1 MSKRLEDN
9 TSGASEKR
17 VMKVENNNWIPLFSR
32 KSLWVFLCVAG
43 FFGGG
48 MSCQLQAASDS
59 PAIADWVERQ
69 VWFVNLAGSMPRG
82 VGLLILPETE
92 EKESGW
98 ESFSLRETHSE
109 NSGFDPSVSP
119 LVGIFRV
126 SPDRGMIEWMDPVS
140 GDWQSIAAFLRSRSA
155 DDTKSAD
162 GEPASMPGKQST
174 SDDSTDNHQKS
185 HPRELRGDLDGD
197 GHEERVRWEPI
208 DSADGDTYFSLVVVD
223 HEEHVLWTGPME
235 KSLENS
241 YVYFKSHFG
250 SSLPQ
255 LLMDIDNDGQMELL
269 APEPQ
274 SDVSVTFFRRLRWK
288 NEAFRALA
296 SSALLWKDE
305 TKPVLTWQD
314 EEASYGTWVSKFGSV
329 TEDGQVQAAITRYLE
344 NGEWRGGIA
353 LLRFSPTGATI
364 EKWIH
369 PLSENPPPMTSSDE
383 PSVKE
388 VAVVDTTRFPLEG
401 SIALAYSA
409 KAFTRLRT
417 AGTKLTANL
426 TIDEYGPLYVEE
438 EAIAFVDL
446 SFTPGESVRFGSR
459 WNSLFDP
466 RQNHRRESA
475 KGSRSRSG

>member
-1 MSKRLEDN
+1 
-9 TSGASEKR
+9 
-17 VMKVENNNWIPLFSR
+17 
-32 KSLWVFLCVAG
+32 
-43 FFGGG
+43 
-48 MSCQLQAASDS
+48 
-59 PAIADWVERQ
+59 
-69 VWFVNLAGSMPRG
+69 
-82 VGLLILPETE
+82 
-92 EKESGW
+92 
-98 ESFSLRETHSE
+98 
-109 NSGFDPSVSP
+109 
-119 LVGIFRV
+119 
-126 SPDRGMIEWMDPVS
+126 
-140 GDWQSIAAFLRSRSA
+140 
-155 DDTKSAD
+155 
-162 GEPASMPGKQST
+162 
-174 SDDSTDNHQKS
+174 
-185 HPRELRGDLDGD
+185 
-197 GHEERVRWEPI
+197 
-208 DSADGDTYFSLVVVD
+208 
-223 HEEHVLWTGPME
+223 
-235 KSLENS
+235 
-241 YVYFKSHFG
+241 
-250 SSLPQ
+250 
-255 LLMDIDNDGQMELL
+255 MDIDNDGQMELL

-344 NGEWRGGIA
+344 NGEWR
-353 LLRFSPTGATI
+353 
-364 EKWIH
+364 
-369 PLSENPPPMTSSDE
+369 
-383 PSVKE
+383 
-388 VAVVDTTRFPLEG
+388 
-401 SIALAYSA
+401 IALAYSA

>member
-1 MSKRLEDN
+1 MSKRSEDN

-174 SDDSTDNHQKS
+174 SDDSKAILVNSEETSMEMGTKNAS
-185 HPRELRGDLDGD
+185 VGSRLILRKGT
-197 GHEERVRWEPI
+197 PI
-208 DSADGDTYFSLVVVD
+208 FPSWWSITKNTCS
-223 HEEHVLWTGPME
+223 GPAQW
-235 KSLENS
+235 KKASKIPTS
-241 YVYFKSHFG
+241 I
-250 SSLPQ
+250 SSLT
-255 LLMDIDNDGQMELL
+255 
-269 APEPQ
+269 
-274 SDVSVTFFRRLRWK
+274 SD
-288 NEAFRALA
+288 
-296 SSALLWKDE
+296 
-305 TKPVLTWQD
+305 P
-314 EEASYGTWVSKFGSV
+314 
-329 TEDGQVQAAITRYLE
+329 
-344 NGEWRGGIA
+344 
-353 LLRFSPTGATI
+353 
-364 EKWIH
+364 
-369 PLSENPPPMTSSDE
+369 
-383 PSVKE
+383 
-388 VAVVDTTRFPLEG
+388 RFP
-401 SIALAYSA
+401 SC
-409 KAFTRLRT
+409 
-417 AGTKLTANL
+417 
-426 TIDEYGPLYVEE
+426 
-438 EAIAFVDL
+438 
-446 SFTPGESVRFGSR
+446 
-459 WNSLFDP
+459 
-466 RQNHRRESA
+466 
-475 KGSRSRSG
+475 

>member
-1 MSKRLEDN
+1 
-9 TSGASEKR
+9 
-17 VMKVENNNWIPLFSR
+17 
-32 KSLWVFLCVAG
+32 
-43 FFGGG
+43 
-48 MSCQLQAASDS
+48 
-59 PAIADWVERQ
+59 
-69 VWFVNLAGSMPRG
+69 
-82 VGLLILPETE
+82 
-92 EKESGW
+92 
-98 ESFSLRETHSE
+98 
-109 NSGFDPSVSP
+109 
-119 LVGIFRV
+119 
-126 SPDRGMIEWMDPVS
+126 
-140 GDWQSIAAFLRSRSA
+140 
-155 DDTKSAD
+155 
-162 GEPASMPGKQST
+162 
-174 SDDSTDNHQKS
+174 
-185 HPRELRGDLDGD
+185 
-197 GHEERVRWEPI
+197 
-208 DSADGDTYFSLVVVD
+208 
-223 HEEHVLWTGPME
+223 
-235 KSLENS
+235 
-241 YVYFKSHFG
+241 
-250 SSLPQ
+250 
-255 LLMDIDNDGQMELL
+255 MDIDNDGQMELL

-329 TEDGQVQAAITRYLE
+329 TEDGQVQAAITRYL
-344 NGEWRGGIA
+344 
-353 LLRFSPTGATI
+353 
-364 EKWIH
+364 
-369 PLSENPPPMTSSDE
+369 ENPPPMTSSDE